1 MATVAWPRMS
11 CQLPSVGPG
20 RVLADII
27 GSAVVPTARLTKSRG
42 A

>member
-1 MATVAWPRMS
+1 
-11 CQLPSVGPG
+11 VGPG

-27 GSAVVPTARLTKSRG
+27 DSAVLPTARLTKSRG